1 MNETAINITAEITP
15 NPNTLKF
22 NVGRT
27 LVESGS
33 LNFPDKEKAK
43 GIPLAEALYKLDN
56 VLGVMVGH
64 DFVTVTKRPES
75 SWHDMAQPVIESLK
89 TLFASGKELIPAG
102 LTGTAAPEGHA
113 GANGEIERKIREILD
128 TEIRPAVAM
137 DGGDIQ
143 FYGYE
148 NGVVTLHL
156 QGSCSSCPSSIMTLK
171 MGVENRLKSLIP
183 EVREVV
189 QV

>member
-1 MNETAINITAEITP
+1 MDITAEITP

-22 NVGRT
+22 NLPAV

-33 LNFPDKEKAK
+33 VNITDAEKAK
-43 GIPLAEALYKLDN
+43 GIALAETLFGIEN
-56 VLGVMVGH
+56 VLGIMAGRN
-64 DFVTVTKRPES
+64 FVTVTKRPEA
-75 SWHDMAQPVIESLK
+75 SWNAMAQPIIEALK
-89 TLFASGKELIPAG
+89 GLLASGKPLLPADLAG
-102 LTGTAAPEGHA
+102 VNAPAEHHS
-113 GANGEIERKIREILD
+113 ANGEIEKKIKEILD
-128 TEIRPAVAM
+128 NEIRPAVAM
-137 DGGDIQ
+137 DGGDIT

-156 QGSCSSCPSSIMTLK
+156 QGSCSSCPSSVLTLK

>member
-1 MNETAINITAEITP
+1 MDHAIAAEITP

-22 NVGRT
+22 NIGKT
-27 LVESGS
+27 LVESGT
-33 LNFPDKEKAK
+33 LNYTDKERAK
-43 GIPLAEALYKLDN
+43 GVVLAETLYEISD
-56 VLGVMVGH
+56 VLGVMIGH
-64 DFVTVTKRPES
+64 DFVTVTKKPDA
-75 SWHDMAQPVIESLK
+75 SWHTMAQPIIDSLK
-89 TLFASGKELIPAG
+89 ELIASGKELVPVGLAGVAPA
-102 LTGTAAPEGHA
+102 AEA
-113 GANGEIERKIREILD
+113 GVSANSEIERKIREILD
-128 TEIRPAVAM
+128 AEIRPAVAM

-143 FYGYE
+143 FYGYD

-156 QGSCSSCPSSIMTLK
+156 QGSCSSCPSSVMTLK